1 MAVKER
7 SEQDPRYLW
16 KPEHIYPTDEA
27 WQEALERLRA
37 YPPLVRCFEG
47 KLGESGETLLAYLR
61 LDDEISAQV
70 TDVMEYAMLRGDSDT
85 RVAKYQAMNAQARN
99 VLLELST
106 AGAFETG
113 ELLAI
118 PEETLAGWYETVE
131 GLALYRRHL
140 EVIRSRREHTLS
152 PAEEKLLAAAGD
164 LSGGPDNIFSMFND
178 ADLTFPDVE
187 DGVGNRLPLSLG
199 TYGKYI
205 ESKDRTLRKN
215 TYDALYTTYS
225 RFRNTLAAV
234 MAAQTKQLWFFAK
247 ARKYPSS
254 LAAAVAGTEVPEDIY
269 HNLLSTVEEHLP
281 SLHRYVALRKKL
293 LGVETLHPYDMYAP
307 IVGDVTME
315 VPFEEAKELVLEA
328 LKPLGEEYLSVVR
341 QGLEGGWIDVYE
353 NAGKRSGG
361 YCAGPNVHPYIL
373 LNYQDKLA
381 DVFTLIHE
389 MGHAM
394 HTWLSNQNQPQTY
407 KRYQIFVAEVAST
420 CNECLLMQ
428 YLLGRTT
435 DRRERAYLIN
445 YYLEQF
451 RSTFFRQ
458 TQLAAFEL
466 EVNELAQSGQ
476 GVTAEACCK
485 IYRDLQDKYF
495 GPALESD
502 DNIALEWSRIPH
514 FYYNFYLYQY
524 ATGFAAAV
532 ALSQKIL
539 HGGKEAVEAYLGFLK
554 GGCSKS
560 PIELLKGAGVD
571 MSTPEP
577 LESAIA
583 VFDGLPDE
591 MEALCQ

>member
-7 SEQDPRYLW
+7 SEQDARYLW
-16 KPEHIYPTDEA
+16 KLEHIYPTDEA
-27 WQEALERLRA
+27 WQEALEQLKSCI
-37 YPPLVRCFEG
+37 PQVRSYEG
-47 KLGESGETLLAYLR
+47 RLGESGETLLAYLQ
-61 LDDEISAQV
+61 LDDAISAQV
-70 TDVMEYAMLRGDSDT
+70 TDVLEYAMLRGDSDT
-85 RVAKYQAMNAQARN
+85 RVAKYQAMNAQARS

-118 PEETLAGWYETVE
+118 PEETLADWYETVE

-164 LSGGPDNIFSMFND
+164 LSGGPDDIFSMFND

-187 DGVGNRLPLSLG
+187 DGEENLRPLSQG

-215 TYDALYTTYS
+215 TYETLYASYGQ
-225 RFRNTLAAV
+225 FRNTLAATLG
-234 MAAQTKQLWFFAK
+234 AQTKQLWFFAK
-247 ARKYPSS
+247 ARRYPSS
-254 LAAAVAGTEVPEDIY
+254 LAAAVAETEVPEEIY
-269 HNLLSTVEEHLP
+269 HNLLSTVEQHLP

-293 LGVETLHPYDMYAP
+293 LGVETLHPYDMYTP
-307 IVGDVTME
+307 IVGDVTMDT
-315 VPFEEAKELVLEA
+315 PFEDAKALVLEA
-328 LKPLGEEYLSVVR
+328 LKPLGEDYLSVVR

-373 LNYQDKLA
+373 LNYQDKLM

-394 HTWLSNQNQPQTY
+394 HTWLSNENQPQVY
-407 KRYQIFVAEVAST
+407 KHYKIFVAEVAST

-428 YLLGRTT
+428 YLLGKTT

-451 RSTFFRQ
+451 RTTFFRQ
-458 TQLAAFEL
+458 TQLAEFEL
-466 EVNELAQSGQ
+466 RVNELTWSGQ
-476 GVTAEACCK
+476 GVTAEACCA
-485 IYRDLQDKYF
+485 IYRGLQDKYF

-539 HGGKEAVEAYLGFLK
+539 HGGEEAVEAYLGFLK
-554 GGCSKS
+554 GGCSRT

-583 VFDGLPDE
+583 VFDGLLDE
-591 MEALCQ
+591 LEGLV